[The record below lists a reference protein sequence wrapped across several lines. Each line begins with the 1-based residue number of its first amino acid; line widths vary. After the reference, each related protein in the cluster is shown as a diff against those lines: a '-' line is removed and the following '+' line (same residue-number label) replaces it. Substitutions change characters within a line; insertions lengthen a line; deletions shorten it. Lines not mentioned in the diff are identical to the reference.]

1 MQKIQV
7 VMARTINEIS
17 TGIKEDFIA
26 NSTLQN
32 LYGLDTAKTFDEQF
46 SAASLESIII
56 FIIAAAMALHEN
68 LWDLY
73 KSEIDNTVQN
83 ERYGYAGWYAR
94 MMKAFQF
101 GFDINEL
108 EEKDYYDDTTSD
120 EAIEAQII
128 KFAFCEEKSTG
139 SGVLLKI
146 AKADADGNPTTLTAA
161 EETAAAAYI
170 NRIKPAGVPVTI
182 VNDPADTLSVTVQV
196 RYNPLVFTSES
207 DVNDAVR
214 AGIESYLKGIDFNG
228 SFIGMK
234 MIDALQVINGIEIAQ
249 ISSVAVTHAGY
260 DPEDITS
267 TISYTPVSG
276 YMLLNE
282 LNITKSIS

>member
-1 MQKIQV
+1 
-7 VMARTINEIS
+7 MARTINEIS